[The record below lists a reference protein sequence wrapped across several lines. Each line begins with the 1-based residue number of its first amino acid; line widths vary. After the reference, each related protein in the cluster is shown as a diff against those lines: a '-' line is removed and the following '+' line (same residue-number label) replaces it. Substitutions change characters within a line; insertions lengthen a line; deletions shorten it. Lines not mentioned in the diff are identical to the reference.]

1 MGISLLISL
10 FILMFLGIPI
20 AFAIELSG
28 VFFLL
33 ATDARP
39 LSLVAQRMVLG
50 MDSFPLL
57 AVPLFVLAGSLME
70 HGGIS
75 KRLVNWAETLVGWLP
90 GSLGMV
96 TIVACAIFAAL
107 TGSGPA
113 TVAAIGSLM
122 IPSMIK
128 SGYPPEAAAGLTA
141 AAGILGPIIPPSVA
155 MIVYGVT
162 MNLSIPKMF
171 IGGIVPGLFI
181 VAAFMAVNFYIA
193 KKNGLKGS
201 RIRHSLMDILKSTY
215 HAFGALLLPF
225 IILGGI
231 YGGIFT
237 PTEAATTAV
246 VYSLVVG
253 LFIYKELKF
262 KDLKEILISSTAT
275 SAMVV
280 FILGAAN
287 VLGWLLAY
295 TKLPTQVA
303 DAVIKVVDTQV
314 MYLLVLNLILF
325 FVGTLMET
333 LSSIVILAPILVPI
347 GLKLGLDP
355 LHLGLL
361 FVINLVFGFITP
373 PFGVN
378 IFTASSITGLPFT
391 GVVRG
396 VMPYLIVGVICVLI
410 IAYVPPITLWLPT
423 LMFSK

>member
-1 MGISLLISL
+1 
-10 FILMFLGIPI
+10 
-20 AFAIELSG
+20 
-28 VFFLL
+28 
-33 ATDARP
+33 
-39 LSLVAQRMVLG
+39 
-50 MDSFPLL
+50 
-57 AVPLFVLAGSLME
+57 
-70 HGGIS
+70 
-75 KRLVNWAETLVGWLP
+75 
-90 GSLGMV
+90 
-96 TIVACAIFAAL
+96 
-107 TGSGPA
+107 
-113 TVAAIGSLM
+113 
-122 IPSMIK
+122 
-128 SGYPPEAAAGLTA
+128 
-141 AAGILGPIIPPSVA
+141 
-155 MIVYGVT
+155 
-162 MNLSIPKMF
+162 
-171 IGGIVPGLFI
+171 
-181 VAAFMAVNFYIA
+181 
-193 KKNGLKGS
+193 
-201 RIRHSLMDILKSTY
+201 MDILKSTY

-378 IFTASSITGLPFT
+378 IFTASSITGLPFY
-391 GVVRG
+391 RG
-396 VMPYLIVGVICVLI
+396 CKRRHAVFNRGSHMCINHCLCS
-410 IAYVPPITLWLPT
+410 PITLWLPT